1 MTKPKDMNVIHDP
14 RTYRIRCE
22 AREIEVVE
30 EALTKFA
37 LDVYD
42 LANQHGIADV
52 MLVMQA
58 NVFLRGDLISNEPQ
72 REQMV
77 SQCLH
82 FGNEAHAVEL
92 AAYANAFFRAQL
104 EQRLGFI
111 KTHAE
116 KRARP

>member
-22 AREIEVVE
+22 AREMDVVE
-30 EALTKFA
+30 EALTEFA
-37 LDVYD
+37 LGVYD
-42 LANQHGIADV
+42 LANKHGVADV

-58 NVFLRGDLISNEPQ
+58 NVFLRRDLLSNEPPS
-72 REQMV
+72 EQMV

-92 AAYANAFFRAQL
+92 AAYANAFFRAQP

-116 KRARP
+116 KPARP